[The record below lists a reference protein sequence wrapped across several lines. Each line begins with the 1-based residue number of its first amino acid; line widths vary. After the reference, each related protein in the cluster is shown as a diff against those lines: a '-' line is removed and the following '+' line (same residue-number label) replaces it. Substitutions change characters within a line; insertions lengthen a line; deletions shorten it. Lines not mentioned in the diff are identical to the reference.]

1 MSKKIISV
9 GLALVMILTLG
20 MTALAANEMPAT
32 THDILDDIIEYSFY
46 DYETKSWELDYAIV
60 EDGILTDSQ
69 YTDAEEIGDYYTN
82 LIGNDDVPQTR
93 ALPAV
98 VVLVLK
104 AIAAA
109 GGAALAA
116 EIVSD
121 IYNFGMTA
129 ACENFSGVDLF
140 RDFCEANGYI

>member
-1 MSKKIISV
+1 MLKKIVSLS
-9 GLALVMILTLG
+9 LALVMMLSLATN
-20 MTALAANEMPAT
+20 ALAANALPMGTEELLEEIIKHSSYNHET
-32 THDILDDIIEYSFY
+32 GNWDLDH
-46 DYETKSWELDYAIV
+46 AIV
-60 EDGILTDSQ
+60 DDGVLTETQ
-69 YTDAEEIGDYYTN
+69 YNDAEEIGDYYVE
-82 LIGNDDVPQTR
+82 LLGNDDVPQTR

-98 VVLVLK
+98 LVLILK
-104 AIAAA
+104 AVAAA

-129 ACENFSGVDLF
+129 ACENFTGVELF